1 MKNLKFLSFVLFAVM
16 SVSLFSCGDDE
27 EEIGDRNTLIG
38 TWQCTWSEGFVREV
52 NYPDENEDW
61 NQAVENII
69 LVFNADGTYR
79 LGENESGK
87 WKLEGNEL
95 SLLDNRGGDWDVLT
109 VLKLTD
115 SELIIED
122 YEKDEYG
129 EYYEKTT
136 FKKI

>member
-16 SVSLFSCGDDE
+16 SVSLFSCGDDD

-61 NQAVENII
+61 SKAEDYTVT
-69 LVFNADGTYR
+69 FNADGTCR
-79 LGENESGK
+79 WSNGDTGK
-87 WKLEGNEL
+87 WKLEGNKL
-95 SLLDNRGGDWDVLT
+95 STVDDDARDEWYALT

-129 EYYEKTT
+129 EYYEKAT